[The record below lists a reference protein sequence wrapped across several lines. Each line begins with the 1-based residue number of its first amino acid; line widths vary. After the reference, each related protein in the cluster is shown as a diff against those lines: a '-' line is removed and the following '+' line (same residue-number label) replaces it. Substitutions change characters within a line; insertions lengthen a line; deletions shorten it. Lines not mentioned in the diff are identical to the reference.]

1 MKFSTIAAFAG
12 AVAAYEKNGKLN
24 IDLFYES
31 QCPACRA

>member
-12 AVAAYEKNGKLN
+12 AVAAYDKNPKVN
-24 IDLFYES
+24 IDLYYES